1 MDKNQLI
8 IEAAIRVFARD
19 GLEKGKIA
27 DIAKEAGIGKGT
39 IYEYFRSKNEI
50 FQAIEQSVFT
60 DFNSVF
66 DELKSSPLSPPDKL
80 TTLMSQGLDMFM
92 EMGDA
97 LLIITELWIHAG
109 RGHLHGT
116 NPAQFMEYYN
126 EYRLGIESIL
136 HEGIRLGE
144 FREMNE
150 DGVARL
156 LMAFMDG
163 LVWQFII
170 LNDPKKF
177 ENVKTETIES
187 FMRGILK

>member
-1 MDKNQLI
+1 MDKKQLI
-8 IEAAIRVFARD
+8 IEAAIRVFGKE

-50 FQAIEQSVFT
+50 FQAIEQSVFS
-60 DFNSVF
+60 DLNLVF
-66 DELKSSPLSPPDKL
+66 DELNSARLSPSEKL
-80 TTLMSQGLDMFM
+80 KQLMNSGLDMFV

-109 RGHLHGT
+109 RGHLHGS
-116 NPAQFMEYYN
+116 NPAQFMEYYDK
-126 EYRLGIESIL
+126 YRLGIESIL
-136 HEGIRLGE
+136 QEGIQFGE
-144 FREMNE
+144 FREMNKE
-150 DGVARL
+150 GVARL

-163 LVWQFII
+163 LVWQFVM
-170 LNDPKKF
+170 LNDPRKF

>member
-1 MDKNQLI
+1 MDKKQLI

-50 FQAIEQSVFT
+50 FQAIEQSVFS
-60 DFNSVF
+60 DFNLVF
-66 DELKSSPLSPPDKL
+66 DELKSAPLSPSEKL
-80 TTLMSQGLDMFM
+80 ERLMDSGLDMFM

-116 NPAQFMEYYN
+116 SPAQFMEYYD

-136 HEGIRLGE
+136 EEGLQLGE
-144 FREMNE
+144 FREMNK

-163 LVWQFII
+163 LVWQFIM

-177 ENVKTETIES
+177 ENVKTETVKS

>member
-1 MDKNQLI
+1 MDKKQLI
-8 IEAAIRVFARD
+8 IEAAIRVFGKE

-50 FQAIEQSVFT
+50 FQAIEQSVFS
-60 DFNSVF
+60 DFNLVF
-66 DELKSSPLSPPDKL
+66 DELNSARLSPSEKL
-80 TTLMSQGLDMFM
+80 KQLMSGGLDMFV

-109 RGHLHGT
+109 RGHLHGS
-116 NPAQFMEYYN
+116 NPAQFMEYYDK
-126 EYRLGIESIL
+126 YRRGIESIL
-136 HEGIRLGE
+136 QEGIQFGE
-144 FREMNE
+144 FREMNKE
-150 DGVARL
+150 GVARL

-163 LVWQFII
+163 LVWQFVM
-170 LNDPKKF
+170 LNDPRKF

>member
-1 MDKNQLI
+1 MDKKQLI

-27 DIAKEAGIGKGT
+27 DIASEAGIGKGT
-39 IYEYFRSKNEI
+39 IYEYFHSKNEI
-50 FQAIEQSVFT
+50 FKAIEQSVFS
-60 DFNSVF
+60 DFNLVF
-66 DELKSSPLSPPDKL
+66 DELKSAPLSPSEKL
-80 TTLMSQGLDMFM
+80 EHLMDSGLDMFM

-116 NPAQFMEYYN
+116 SPAQFMEYYD

-136 HEGIRLGE
+136 QEGLQLGE
-144 FREMNE
+144 FREMNKE
-150 DGVARL
+150 GVARL

-163 LVWQFII
+163 LVWQFIM

-177 ENVKTETIES
+177 ENVKTETVKS